1 MDWAEKYRPL
11 RLADIIGN
19 NSAVRQVAQWARA
32 WSKQSKPLLIYG
44 KPGTGKTSCAHA
56 LAHDMGWE
64 AIELNASDQRTAA
77 VIERVAGGGSTTA
90 SLTGAARKLVILDEA
105 DNLQGT
111 ADRGGA
117 RAMLECIRSARQP
130 MLLIANDLYGIPPEI
145 RLRCEPVLFKAIPA
159 RSIAPHLRFICA
171 AENVAC
177 TDTAVREIAESAEG
191 DVRSAINMLYASAI
205 GRQRLDDTQVHT
217 SQKDERISIFSL
229 IAALGD
235 KTSDEDLLMLSREVE
250 DTPETIEQWIE
261 GNIHLLVGET
271 SIRDA
276 YRHLVRA
283 DEYLGYTYRRQYHTL
298 WRYANAVMLLGVADM
313 ASGKGVHARI
323 MPPARWQKMSGAK
336 KQKAIRN
343 ALLNKVAEM
352 MHIPQN
358 SLREEYLGIFSL
370 LVEND
375 PVTFTRELV
384 MDAESLNFFINDKA
398 KSQEI
403 VRRAALEIREQEKQ
417 KEKEAATK
425 KPARDEPREQED
437 PRPDQKSPEKKQPT
451 QDQVTLFG
459 GFSRQ

>member
-19 NSAVRQVAQWARA
+19 SGAVRQVAEWARD
-32 WSKQSKPLLIYG
+32 WTTQSKPLLIYG
-44 KPGTGKTSCAHA
+44 KPGIGKTSCAHA

-77 VIERVAGGGSTTA
+77 VIEKIAGGGSTTA
-90 SLTGAARKLVILDEA
+90 SLTGAARKLIILDEA

-117 RAMLECIRSARQP
+117 RAILSCIRSARQP
-130 MLLIANDLYGIPPEI
+130 VILIANDLYGIPPEI
-145 RLRCEPVLFKAIPA
+145 RLRCELVQFRAIPA

-177 TDTAVREIAESAEG
+177 TDTAVRRIAESAEG
-191 DVRSAINMLYASAI
+191 DVRSAVNMLFASAI
-205 GRQRLDDTQVHT
+205 GRQQLDDRNVHT

-235 KTSDEDLLMLSREVE
+235 KTSDEDLLVLSREVE

-261 GNIHLLVGET
+261 GNIHLLVGEA

-276 YRHLVRA
+276 YRHLARA

-336 KQKAIRN
+336 KQKAIRS

-358 SLREEYLGIFSL
+358 SLRQEYLGIFSL

-375 PVTFTRELV
+375 PLTFTRELL

-403 VRRAALEIREQEKQ
+403 VKKAALEIREQEKQ
-417 KEKEAATK
+417 KERDAATK
-425 KPARDEPREQED
+425 KPDRNESRDEED
-437 PRPDQKSPEKKQPT
+437 PRPDQQGPEKKQPT
-451 QDQVTLFG
+451 EDQVTLFG

>member
-11 RLADIIGN
+11 RLSDIIGN
-19 NSAVRQVAQWARA
+19 TSAVRQAAQWARA
-32 WSKQSKPLLIYG
+32 WSRYSKPLLIYG

-130 MLLIANDLYGIPPEI
+130 MLLIANDLYGISPEI
-145 RLRCEPVLFKAIPA
+145 RLRCEPVLFKALPA

-171 AENVAC
+171 AENIAC
-177 TDTAVREIAESAEG
+177 TDEAVKTIAESAEG

-229 IAALGD
+229 IAAIGD

-261 GNIHLLVGET
+261 GNIHLLVGEA

-276 YRHLVRA
+276 YRHLARA
-283 DEYLGYTYRRQYHTL
+283 DEYLGYTYRRQYHML

-336 KQKAIRN
+336 KQKAIRS

-358 SLREEYLGIFSL
+358 SLRQEYLGIFSL

-375 PVTFTRELV
+375 PLTFTRELL
-384 MDAESLNFFINDKA
+384 MDAESLNFFLNDKA

-403 VRRAALEIREQEKQ
+403 VKKAALEIRDEEKQ
-417 KEKEAATK
+417 KERDAAAK
-425 KPARDEPREQED
+425 KPARNEPRDEED
-437 PRPDQKSPEKKQPT
+437 PRPDQQGPEKKQPT